1 MKVALTIG
9 HQKVKT
15 ANKRVKTEQNILL
28 SINRLKQTNFDYWT
42 LKGRK
47 YVNFTILDDYQSR
60 KFVNQ

>member
-28 SINRLKQTNFDYWT
+28 LIN
-42 LKGRK
+42 
-47 YVNFTILDDYQSR
+47 
-60 KFVNQ
+60 KFS